1 MSRKNKRRN
10 WVVSMLEEAFRAWVS
25 ERDYQI
31 VQGIQKYYNPV
42 FSGKNEEADLFLVN
56 IAYQIGKMEGRKEG

>member
-10 WVVSMLEEAFRAWVS
+10 WVVSMLEETFRAWVS